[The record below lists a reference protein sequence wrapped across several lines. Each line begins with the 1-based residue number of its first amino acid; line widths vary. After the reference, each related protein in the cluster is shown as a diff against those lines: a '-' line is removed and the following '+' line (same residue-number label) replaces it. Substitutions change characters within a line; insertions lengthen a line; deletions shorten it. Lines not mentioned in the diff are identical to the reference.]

1 MDNYIVY
8 IGRPCYQKNTLFLID
23 VIAKVHEVYPKVR
36 FMLLGVGFYSP
47 ELDEVKSKI
56 VKLQLEDTLELK
68 PWLDHTEALKYVK
81 ESLFYL
87 TVSRYE
93 GLPLS
98 VIEAMSLRKAI
109 VASDVV
115 GNKDCVRDGY
125 NGWLLQL
132 NIHDFSNAIYRL
144 IEDRSLRD
152 KFGMNSRLMFE
163 EKFLIENRIKYL
175 EDIYMGKTLNSGD
188 VKNSSCE
195 NLPMGGGIYRIVPML
210 AEASHEERRWAA

>member
-132 NIHDFSNAIYRL
+132 NIHDFSNAICRL

-188 VKNSSCE
+188 DKNSSCE
-195 NLPMGGGIYRIVPML
+195 NLPMGG
-210 AEASHEERRWAA
+210 